1 MDINMWLSGWSFYE
15 YLSKKW
21 KFMSCLK
28 IIIAM
33 KSFAILEVLV
43 YNPTLKSE
51 KKKPIESDIQEAKI
65 VAYLPSNALI

>member
-1 MDINMWLSGWSFYE
+1 
-15 YLSKKW
+15 
-21 KFMSCLK
+21 
-28 IIIAM
+28 M